1 MPVPRVLLAVAVA
14 VALGAGRAGAG
25 GHSGDQAALGGPAG
39 TSWGSPPAAV
49 WPRAPHAQ
57 LPPCS
62 PGSRSPLNDFQRLRA
77 TELLPLPPEAPPPPE
92 PGPAEQCAQR
102 CATSPACRAFHHE
115 RQSQLCQ
122 LLRWTQHSPGVRLQK
137 NIHYD
142 LYQKK
147 DYLRDCIV
155 ADGISYRGTRA
166 TTEKGLRCQHW
177 QATTPHDHRFLPSPR
192 NGLEENYCR
201 NPDRDKRGPWCY
213 TMDPS
218 VRHQSCGIKKCQD
231 AICMTC
237 NGEDYRGFVDHT
249 ESGTECQRWD
259 LQHPH
264 KHPYHPDKYPEKGL
278 DDNYCRNPDGS
289 EQPWCYTVDP
299 AREREYCRIRVCK
312 KRPRPLNVTTNC
324 FRGKGE
330 GYRGRVNVT
339 VSGIPCQRWDAQA
352 PHRHHFVPDKYPCK
366 DLQENYCRNPDGSE
380 APWCFTT
387 RPSVRVAFCFHIRR
401 CDDELGAQECYH
413 GRGETYRGH
422 VSKTRKGIT
431 CQRWDAQTPH
441 VPQISPATHPEAH
454 LEENYCRNPDN
465 DSHGPWCY
473 TMDPR
478 MPFDY
483 CAIKPCS
490 GNAVPSI
497 LESTE
502 AVTFEQCGRRD
513 ERLQLKGRIVGGQPG
528 NSPWTVSIR
537 NRAGVHFCGGSL
549 VKEQWVISIRQC
561 FSSCDADLSGYE
573 VHLGLLFKDPGP
585 ADPDLQAIP
594 IVRIFC
600 GPSESHLVLLKL
612 ARPAVLNKRV
622 ALICLPPERYVVP
635 AGTICEIAGWG
646 ETRGTADSRVLN
658 VAQLPVLAHGECQ
671 AALRGRLKESELCT
685 APLHT
690 GVGACEGDY
699 GGPLACL
706 TADCWVLE
714 GVITPSRVCARTDQP
729 ALFIRVS
736 LYVDWIHKVM
746 KMV

>member
-1 MPVPRVLLAVAVA
+1 MPAPLGLLLALTA
-14 VALGAGRAGAG
+14 ALGAG
-25 GHSGDQAALGGPAG
+25 H
-39 TSWGSPPAAV
+39 
-49 WPRAPHAQ
+49 
-57 LPPCS
+57 
-62 PGSRSPLNDFQRLRA
+62 RSPLNDFQRLRG
-77 TELLPLPPEAPPPPE
+77 TELRAAANEPPPPVPE
-92 PGPAEQCAQR
+92 RRPAQQCAQL
-102 CATSPACRAFHHE
+102 CASSLTCRAFHHE

-122 LLRWTQHSPGVRLQK
+122 LLPWSQNSRGAKLQK

-147 DYLRDCIV
+147 DFLRDCIV
-155 ADGISYRGTRA
+155 ANGTSYRGTRD
-166 TTEKGLRCQHW
+166 TTERGLRCQHW

-213 TMDPS
+213 TVDPN
-218 VRHQSCGIKKCQD
+218 VRHQSCGIKKCED

-259 LQHPH
+259 LQRPH

-289 EQPWCYTVDP
+289 ERPWCYTTDP
-299 AREREYCRIRVCK
+299 ALEREFCRIRVCK
-312 KRPRPLNVTTNC
+312 KRPRPINTTTGC
-324 FRGKGE
+324 YRGKGE

-339 VSGIPCQRWDAQA
+339 MSGIPCQRWDAQT
-352 PHRHHFVPDKYPCK
+352 PHRHHFVPSKYPCK

-387 RPSVRVAFCFHIRR
+387 RPGMRVAFCFHIRR
-401 CDDELGAQECYH
+401 CDDELEAQECYH
-413 GRGETYRGH
+413 GHGEQYHGH
-422 VSKTRKGIT
+422 VSKTRRGIT
-431 CQRWDAQTPH
+431 CQRWDATTPH
-441 VPQISPATHPEAH
+441 VPQISPTTHPEAH

-473 TMDPR
+473 TMDPHT
-478 MPFDY
+478 PFDY

-490 GNAVPSI
+490 GSTVPSV
-497 LESTE
+497 LESAN
-502 AVTFEQCGRRD
+502 AVTFEECGRRD
-513 ERLQLKGRIVGGQPG
+513 ERLQHKGRVVGGWPG

-537 NRAGVHFCGGSL
+537 NRDGLHFCGGSL
-549 VKEQWVISIRQC
+549 VKEQWVISTRQC
-561 FSSCDADLSGYE
+561 FSSCDADMSGYE
-573 VHLGLLFKDPGP
+573 VHLGTLFKDPSP
-585 ADPDLQAIP
+585 TDPDLQTIP
-594 IVRIFC
+594 IVRIVC

-612 ARPAVLNKRV
+612 ERPAVLNKRV
-622 ALICLPPERYVVP
+622 ALICLPPERYIVP
-635 AGTICEIAGWG
+635 AGTTCEIAGWG
-646 ETRGTADSRVLN
+646 ETRGTADSHVLN
-658 VAQLPVLAHGECQ
+658 VAKLPVLAHGECQ

-685 APLHT
+685 APLRV

-746 KMV
+746 RMV